1 MSLPPTGRP
10 PRDLHF
16 SDARAIVQLAVQ
28 ATKGVTRIAEGVHQS
43 VWSTLGAPGGKMTGQ
58 TRGLTGLVYE
68 VSTG

>member
-43 VWSTLGAPGGKMTGQ
+43 VWSTLGAPGGKMPGQ
-58 TRGLTGLVYE
+58 TRGSPAWSTK